1 MITLS
6 FRRFG
11 NGVYI
16 SHTDVLRSLN
26 RTMRRAGIDVNYS
39 KGFNRHMSLK
49 LSQPLPL
56 GIASDEEWV
65 TADVVSELDK
75 EEFFRLFSENCP
87 PFIQPTAIYVTDKN
101 PSLAAKIVASDY
113 EIICPEADGFA
124 EEIEKLKDGFV
135 AVTTKDGQP
144 AEKDYTGYVRS
155 VEVKNGVIYCRFCFG
170 NKNLRADVF
179 AAVLKE
185 KFNLDVPLSA
195 ITRKRQ
201 LVESGEGLIPA
212 ARYMESIADA

>member
-6 FRRFG
+6 FKRFG

-26 RTMRRAGIDVNYS
+26 RTMRRAEVDVSYS

-56 GIASDEEWV
+56 GIKSDEEWV
-65 TADVVSELDK
+65 TADVVKQWDRN
-75 EEFFRLFSENCP
+75 EFFEKIKENCP
-87 PFIQPTAIYVTDKN
+87 PYLEPTAVYVTEKN

-113 EIICPEADGFA
+113 EIICKEA
-124 EEIEKLKDGFV
+124 EPLKKEIEEMKNGFTATVIRDGE
-135 AVTTKDGQP
+135 AT
-144 AEKDYTGYVRS
+144 EKDFTGYVYGI
-155 VEVKNGVIYCRFCFG
+155 EVRGGVIYCRFAFG

-179 AAVLKE
+179 INALKE
-185 KFNLDVPLSA
+185 KYGLEIPLSA
-195 ITRKRQ
+195 VTRKRQ
-201 LVESGEGLIPA
+201 LVQSGDKLISA
-212 ARYMESIADA
+212 AEYMESLNE